1 MNKTVRTFNSHAEA
15 DAADREYY
23 RGLTPLERLEVL
35 FALVDRQLKE
45 YDEASRRLQRVYR
58 IIERPRR

>member
-1 MNKTVRTFNSHAEA
+1 MNKTVRKFSSHAEA

-23 RGLTPLERLEVL
+23 RGLTPRERLEVL
-35 FALVDRQLKE
+35 LALVDQQLKE

-58 IIERPRR
+58 IVERPRR